1 MKDFVWKFFKN
12 HNTISSLDTKH
23 VTNYLYMY
31 TKLYWLY
38 ATLVGHTNPDY
49 KIVAFSPSINVL
61 SVYHP
66 RKIRHVVQNNYR
78 IDVISV
84 GGQHSPSHARI
95 IEFPRSKRRALTLSL
110 SSLNPSV
117 HPARW
122 KNRERIFWH
131 WKAKRK
137 WWIACW
143 WSAPISR
150 TSPISNLKAAAT
162 ILISLTSSRSPL
174 FLSLS
179 ITSVSPLL
187 ILLYFVFTSCTA
199 RFASHNGWISVWI
212 FLFCFHCSL
221 SYTKW
226 MRVLIFRF
234 LVLGYS
240 FYLIFKYR
248 WLLWL
253 WSLVMLFTLFCFGF
267 FVLILFLSVQI
278 CCLLLCM
285 FVFLCIMI
293 IFSSISVT
301 HHIIFRSDLYMLM
314 DVHISWFSVTLYIT
328 LIKLYYMFV
337 LLILVS

>member
-1 MKDFVWKFFKN
+1 MVNCMLMISADLENLTNLQPQGGCDDPNFSYFFKVPSLSLPQYYLRFAALD
-12 HNTISSLDTKH
+12 SSLLRIYFLHCSLCFTKWM
-23 VTNYLYMY
+23 NFGM
-31 TKLYWLY
+31 
-38 ATLVGHTNPDY
+38 G
-49 KIVAFSPSINVL
+49 FS
-61 SVYHP
+61 
-66 RKIRHVVQNNYR
+66 
-78 IDVISV
+78 
-84 GGQHSPSHARI
+84 
-95 IEFPRSKRRALTLSL
+95 F
-110 SSLNPSV
+110 
-117 HPARW
+117 
-122 KNRERIFWH
+122 
-131 WKAKRK
+131 
-137 WWIACW
+137 
-143 WSAPISR
+143 
-150 TSPISNLKAAAT
+150 
-162 ILISLTSSRSPL
+162 L
-174 FLSLS
+174 FLLLS
-179 ITSVSPLL
+179 
-187 ILLYFVFTSCTA
+187 LLYF
-199 RFASHNGWISVWI
+199 
-212 FLFCFHCSL
+212 
-221 SYTKW
+221 KW